1 MPPDLLPLLRAHF
14 GFPSFR
20 PGQEKAVQSLLNGYH
35 TLAVM
40 PTGAGK
46 SLIFQL
52 AAIVLGV
59 GLAPVP
65 ITLVI
70 SPLIALMKDQVD
82 SLTRRNIPA
91 TYINSALPT
100 AEQNQRLQKLAQG
113 AYRLVY
119 IAPERLRSVP
129 FLNALRSQAVGLLA
143 VDEAH
148 CISEWGHDFRPDY
161 LHIAQVRA
169 ALGNPLT
176 AALTATATPQV
187 QKDII
192 RLLGLGDSTRIVTG
206 FNRPNLT
213 LDVRYASGLPSKLR
227 ALNELLSTRGADCQS
242 ALQDGAVIVY
252 TGTRRDAEE
261 VAEFAG
267 EVVKVPA
274 EFYHAGLPAEERT
287 RIQDNFISGK
297 LNLIAA
303 TNAFG
308 MGIDRAD
315 VRQVIHYAVPGS
327 LEAYYQEAGRAG
339 RDGEPAKV
347 TLFYDPQDRAL
358 QEFFIANS
366 ILAPDD
372 LRAIHNTIR
381 SGDQTWG
388 TLDDLSRLT
397 GLHPVQIKV
406 GLAELERA
414 GTLEHLGD
422 EGLRMLFR
430 KGAWNPKEIEK
441 AAANSKEHLKHRQKQ
456 LDGIVA
462 YAESNS
468 CRRQIILKHFGD
480 TDSAEVAD
488 CCDNCRVQRADPRRR
503 PELVEGSSGNLE
515 QMNHGERAALVILD
529 CIRRVQI
536 KVGREKL
543 AQVLHGSK
551 AQDILKFHHDKN
563 VYYGRLVAIKQSDIE
578 ALIGQLI
585 EMGYIKVIGG
595 EYPIL
600 SLTPRGENA
609 VQQKESIA
617 VRPPRSLKTSE
628 VLKAKAKL
636 EAGGTVEYTAK
647 LFAEGLKPEQ
657 IARERGLAIGTIYTH
672 CAQLIANGSLELS
685 QVVSREVQT
694 QIESAIQKVGS
705 VEALAPI
712 KMLLPDWIDYGV
724 IRCVVTV
731 RQTSE
736 VSSIVPVGETPE
748 VSNPS
753 SISVEQVVA
762 LGESKSPHAVPKL
775 IDALESE
782 SGNVRRLAA
791 SALGKIRDPRAVIP
805 LLILLEHESKPQARQ
820 YAVKALGAIGD
831 KRAEKLLQQIAENED
846 EMYYTR
852 DSAKVALKQ
861 LHRTIM
867 PPAPITPSSSYE
879 LRNTDHATRTP
890 QHASPISQPDDIDSF
905 LTRSHPRPLTGTW
918 HFGWA
923 LGFHSRISGSEWSRS
938 GVGDLTYRLKY
949 DSDTTVLP
957 ALIQQTLDL
966 FQAHPELGQVDVIVP
981 VPSSTERKVNPVH
994 VFCEALAGKIKIP
1007 LQTFVAKTRQ
1017 TQPQKEMKT
1026 LAQKRA
1032 NVAGAFALRG
1042 EIKGK
1047 RVLLVDDLFDSGA
1060 TLDEITRLLL
1070 KHGASRVN
1078 VLTLT
1083 RTIHSDA

>member
-1 MPPDLLPLLRAHF
+1 MPDLFSSLHTHF

-20 PGQEKAVQSLLNGYH
+20 PGQEEAVQSLLNGHH

-52 AAIVLGV
+52 AALVLGA
-59 GLAPVP
+59 GLVPAP

-119 IAPERLRSVP
+119 VAPERLRSVP

-161 LHIAQVRA
+161 LHIAQARA

-187 QKDII
+187 QNDII

-227 ALNELLSTRGADCQS
+227 ALTKLLSPRSANCQF
-242 ALQDGAVIVY
+242 APQDGAVIVY

-261 VAEFAG
+261 VAEFAR

-287 RIQDNFISGK
+287 RIQDNFIRGK

-315 VRQVIHYAVPGS
+315 VRQVIHYSVPGS

-358 QEFFIANS
+358 HEFFIANS

-372 LRAIHNTIR
+372 LRAIHNAIR

-388 TLDDLSRLT
+388 TLDDLSRIT

-430 KGAWNPKEIEK
+430 KGAWNPKEIER

-468 CRRQIILKHFGD
+468 CRRKIILNHFGD
-480 TDSAEVAD
+480 AGEAEVAD
-488 CCDNCRVQRADPRRR
+488 CCDNCRVQRADPR
-503 PELVEGSSGNLE
+503 SSGNVE

-529 CIRRVQI
+529 CIRRVHI

-543 AQVLHGSK
+543 AQILHGSK

-617 VRPPRSLKTSE
+617 LRLPKSLETSE

-647 LFAEGLKPEQ
+647 LFADGLKPEQ
-657 IARERGLAIGTIYTH
+657 IARERGLVIGTIYGH
-672 CAQLIANGSLELS
+672 CAQLIERGVLELS
-685 QVVSREVQT
+685 QVIPPDIQT
-694 QIESAIQKVGS
+694 QIEDAINKAGAVNS
-705 VEALAPI
+705 ITPI
-712 KMLLPDWIDYGV
+712 KMLLPDAVDYGM
-724 IRCVVTV
+724 IRCVITA
-731 RQTSE
+731 RQTKKADYQS
-736 VSSIVPVGETPE
+736 
-748 VSNPS
+748 
-753 SISVEQVVA
+753 A
-762 LGESKSPHAVPKL
+762 PHKADYQSRKGTL
-775 IDALESE
+775 
-782 SGNVRRLAA
+782 
-791 SALGKIRDPRAVIP
+791 SA
-805 LLILLEHESKPQARQ
+805 PQT
-820 YAVKALGAIGD
+820 
-831 KRAEKLLQQIAENED
+831 E
-846 EMYYTR
+846 
-852 DSAKVALKQ
+852 
-861 LHRTIM
+861 
-867 PPAPITPSSSYE
+867 
-879 LRNTDHATRTP
+879 HATRTTDP
-890 QHASPISQPDDIDSF
+890 VESF
-905 LTRSHPRPLTGTW
+905 LTKSHPRPLVGAW
-918 HFGWA
+918 QIGWA
-923 LGFHSRISGSEWSRS
+923 LGFHSRITGADWSRS

-949 DSDTTVLP
+949 DGDVSVLS
-957 ALIQQTLDL
+957 ALTQQTLDL
-966 FQAHPELGQVDVIVP
+966 FQGHLEMNQADVIIP
-981 VPSSTERKVNPVH
+981 VPSTTERKVNPVLMY
-994 VFCEALAGKIKIP
+994 CEALAGKIRIP
-1007 LQTFVAKTRQ
+1007 MQALVIKTRQ
-1017 TQPQKEMKT
+1017 TQPQKEIKT

-1032 NVAGAFALRG
+1032 NVAGAFSVRG
-1042 EIKGK
+1042 EVKDK

-1070 KHGASRVN
+1070 RHGAAQVN

>member
-1 MPPDLLPLLRAHF
+1 MPDLFPLLRTHF

-20 PGQEKAVQSLLNGYH
+20 PGQEEAIHSLLAGHH

-52 AAIVLGV
+52 AALLLGA
-59 GLAPVP
+59 GMNPAP

-82 SLTRRNIPA
+82 SLTCRNIPA

-119 IAPERLRSVP
+119 VAPERLRSVP
-129 FLNALRSQAVGLLA
+129 FLNTLRSQAVGLLA

-161 LHIAQVRA
+161 LHIAQARA

-227 ALNELLSTRGADCQS
+227 ALNELLSTRSANSVPFGDCQF
-242 ALQDGAVIVY
+242 APQDGAVIVY

-261 VAEFAG
+261 VAEFAR

-287 RIQDNFISGK
+287 RIQDNFIRGK

-315 VRQVIHYAVPGS
+315 VRQVIHYSVPGS

-358 QEFFIANS
+358 HEFFIANS

-372 LRAIHNTIR
+372 LRAIHNAIR

-388 TLDDLSRLT
+388 TLDDLSRVT
-397 GLHPVQIKV
+397 GLHPVLIKV

-430 KGAWNPKEIEK
+430 KGAWNPKEIER
-441 AAANSKEHLKHRQKQ
+441 AAANSKEHFKHRQKQ

-480 TDSAEVAD
+480 TGSAEVAD
-488 CCDNCRVQRADPRRR
+488 CCDNCRVRRADPRRG
-503 PELVEGSSGNLE
+503 PELVEGSSGNVAE
-515 QMNHGERAALVILD
+515 MNHGERAALVILD
-529 CIRRVQI
+529 CVRRVKI

-543 AQVLHGSK
+543 AQILHGSK

-563 VYYGRLVAIKQSDIE
+563 VYYGRLATIKQSDIE
-578 ALIGQLI
+578 GLIGQLI
-585 EMGYIKVIGG
+585 EMGYIKIIGG

-609 VQQKESIA
+609 IRQKETIA
-617 VRPPRSLKTSE
+617 LRLPKSLETSE

-647 LFAEGLKPEQ
+647 LFADGLKPEQ
-657 IARERGLAIGTIYTH
+657 IARERGFALTTIYGH
-672 CAQLIANGSLELS
+672 LAQLIAADKLKVEH
-685 QVVSREVQT
+685 VVPNDVREK
-694 QIESAIQKVGS
+694 IEKAIQKVGS
-705 VEALAPI
+705 TQYLSPI
-712 KMLLPDWIDYGV
+712 KAKLPDDIDFN
-724 IRCVVTV
+724 IIKCVVAGYNQQLST
-731 RQTSE
+731 
-736 VSSIVPVGETPE
+736 
-748 VSNPS
+748 NY
-753 SISVEQVVA
+753 
-762 LGESKSPHAVPKL
+762 ES
-775 IDALESE
+775 
-782 SGNVRRLAA
+782 
-791 SALGKIRDPRAVIP
+791 
-805 LLILLEHESKPQARQ
+805 
-820 YAVKALGAIGD
+820 
-831 KRAEKLLQQIAENED
+831 
-846 EMYYTR
+846 
-852 DSAKVALKQ
+852 
-861 LHRTIM
+861 
-867 PPAPITPSSSYE
+867 
-879 LRNTDHATRTP
+879 RNT
-890 QHASPISQPDDIDSF
+890 QHASPISQPDDIESF
-905 LTRSHPRPLTGTW
+905 LTKSHPRPLTGAW
-918 HFGWA
+918 QIGWA
-923 LGFHSRISGSEWSRS
+923 LGFHSRITGADWSRS

-949 DSDTTVLP
+949 DGDVSVLS
-957 ALIQQTLDL
+957 ALTQQTLDL
-966 FQAHPELGQVDVIVP
+966 FQGHPEMNQADVIIP
-981 VPSSTERKVNPVH
+981 VPSTTERKVNPVLMY
-994 VFCEALAGKIKIP
+994 CEALAGKIRIP
-1007 LQTFVAKTRQ
+1007 MQALVIKTRQ

-1032 NVAGAFALRG
+1032 NVAGAFSVRG

-1060 TLDEITRLLL
+1060 TLDEITRLLIRQ
-1070 KHGASRVN
+1070 GAAQVN